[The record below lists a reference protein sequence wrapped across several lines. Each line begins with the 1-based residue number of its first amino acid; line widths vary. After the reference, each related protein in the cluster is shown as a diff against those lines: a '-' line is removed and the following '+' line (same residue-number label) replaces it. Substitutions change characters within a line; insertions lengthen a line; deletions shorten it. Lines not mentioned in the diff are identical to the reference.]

1 MCIMCIPQRYRDA
14 SSFPRDDSN
23 FFKKKNESLWGWGG
37 NVSGIFPHTLLS
49 LKVKLLKP
57 SLLIMQEIHKSMSLS
72 VKALFKIALLCS
84 AAYSSKSSL
93 NSKTLLF
100 F

>member
-1 MCIMCIPQRYRDA
+1 MCIPQRYRDA

-23 FFKKKNESLWGWGG
+23 SFKKKKKMKAYGVGEEMSRA
-37 NVSGIFPHTLLS
+37 SFHTLLS

-57 SLLIMQEIHKSMSLS
+57 SLLIMQEIHKS
-72 VKALFKIALLCS
+72 VKALFNIALLCS

-100 F
+100 I